1 MYRAKFYFEDG
12 THLESSPVSEE
23 RVEQII
29 DALIEN
35 PAITGCS
42 IEVYTPDIGW
52 VVWEPE

>member
-12 THLESSPVSEE
+12 SHLVSSTVSEE
-23 RVEQII
+23 RVNQIV

-35 PAITGCS
+35 PEITGCS
-42 IEVYTPDIGW
+42 IEVYAPDIGW